1 MAGVR
6 RSIPKNCPVSPMKRK
21 ISALALPLAM
31 FALLAGC
38 SKITQENYDKLQTG
52 MSYEQVQAVLGAPKS
67 CSDVLGVKSCTW
79 GDAKHHID
87 VSFLGDKALA
97 YSAEGLR

>member
-1 MAGVR
+1 M
-6 RSIPKNCPVSPMKRK
+6 MK
-21 ISALALPLAM
+21 ISSAFMLGVL
-31 FALLAGC
+31 ALLAAC
-38 SKITQENYDKLQTG
+38 SKITQDNYDKLQME
-52 MSYEQVQAVLGAPKS
+52 MSYEQVEGVLGQPKS

-79 GDAKHHID
+79 GDAKRHIE